1 MRSFYQALTARH
13 QGADGLWYVN
23 HKIRRQDMHFLEKTW
38 QKCKF
43 NHSFLNQITCPSI
56 SYKKETPVWQSQLTW
71 GWRGILIWLRM
82 MPRHPGPLIRRRQTR
97 ATLIIIRQGLSK
109 VYSKV
114 HSLSLYCDKNLL
126 SASVICRAPLLWGPW
141 RITRR
146 GLVTGSWAGSS
157 ADPPSSDAR
166 VTWIRVWP
174 GSPGQPPPAPSD
186 FPAQQR
192 LPPRWGER
200 GKWYKAFL
208 S

>member
-1 MRSFYQALTARH
+1 MTITIHLRMKRYLDLIENDAQTPRSTDQ
-13 QGADGLWYVN
+13 
-23 HKIRRQDMHFLEKTW
+23 EKTGAG
-38 QKCKF
+38 
-43 NHSFLNQITCPSI
+43 HA
-56 SYKKETPVWQSQLTW
+56 
-71 GWRGILIWLRM
+71 
-82 MPRHPGPLIRRRQTR
+82 HHH
-97 ATLIIIRQGLSK
+97 QGLSK

-114 HSLSLYCDKNLL
+114 HTLSLYCDKNLL

-141 RITRR
+141 RITRQ

-200 GKWYKAFL
+200 EENDLKLFIANQLIIKIIC